1 MISKLDKNNGLF
13 MVSAII
19 TAAGKNRRMRQDLIS
34 LGMDLDHK
42 LLMDIQGKPVI
53 INTIEN
59 VLKSG
64 IKDCTVILGHYSE
77 EILAV
82 LKNYCDDRIK
92 VIKNPDPNVELSQTL
107 LNGVKNV
114 NSNLCLCVAADQPTV
129 TSITMKRL
137 IKMAVDYKNPENIVS
152 ILARKESGYLKSA
165 EGLGMPFVC
174 HSKLL
179 LNYLPEHEDDLNP
192 ILRKMISD
200 NIVFYGTP
208 AINDL
213 ELVNINKY
221 SDYLY
226 IKHRLAS

>member
-1 MISKLDKNNGLF
+1 

-34 LGMDLDHK
+34 RGMDLDHK

-64 IKDCTVILGHYSE
+64 IKECIVVLGHYSE
-77 EILAV
+77 DILTV
-82 LKNYCDDRIK
+82 LKTYCDDRIK
-92 VIKNPDPNVELSQTL
+92 VINNPDPNVELSQTL
-107 LNGVKNV
+107 LNGIRNV
-114 NSNLCLCVAADQPTV
+114 ESNLCLCVAADQPTV

-137 IKMAVDYKNPENIVS
+137 IKIAVDYKNPENIVS
-152 ILARKESGYLKSA
+152 ILARKENGYLKSA

-174 HSKLL
+174 HSNLL
-179 LNYLPEHEDDLNP
+179 LNYLPKNEDNLNP

-226 IKHRLAS
+226 IKHKLAGK

>member
-1 MISKLDKNNGLF
+1 

-34 LGMDLDHK
+34 RGMDLDHK

-64 IKDCTVILGHYSE
+64 IKECIVVLGHYSE
-77 EILAV
+77 DILTV
-82 LKNYCDDRIK
+82 LKTYCDDRIK
-92 VIKNPDPNVELSQTL
+92 VINNPDPNVELSQTL
-107 LNGVKNV
+107 LNGIRNV
-114 NSNLCLCVAADQPTV
+114 ESNLCLCVAADQPTV

-137 IKMAVDYKNPENIVS
+137 IKIAVDYKNPENIVS
-152 ILARKESGYLKSA
+152 ILARKENGYLKSA

-174 HSKLL
+174 HSNLL
-179 LNYLPEHEDDLNP
+179 LNYLPKNEDNLNP

-226 IKHRLAS
+226 IKHKLADK